1 MASKSNKQSTGKT
14 GTGSSAPAPSLAAA
28 VDASSPRGGERTR
41 NKEGKST
48 SSNPP
53 RSSTAP
59 AFAGSSR
66 IPKPSKEDLEQLSNE
81 IQTQINVLQNESK
94 DIKKQIDKLLDAR
107 NGSKVTSSHTLD
119 LPPLAHHHPL
129 LSLFPLSLSPHSPLP
144 LSPRLSSS
152 SSSRMNLKQQ
162 KVLYNFL
169 SMKESNY

>member
-129 LSLFPLSLSPHSPLP
+129 LSLFPLSLSSLPLP
-144 LSPRLSSS
+144 LPPRLS